1 MTTPISPTLASARAE
16 FEKLIKG
23 VRPDL
28 HRYVAHMIGSVVDAE
43 DVVQEVLAKAYYS
56 LTEPISESN
65 LRGWLFRI
73 AHNKAIDH
81 LRRYDNKNIEQLDEQ
96 ILIAEPDL
104 PLEEKELVAIALA
117 VFVKLAPR
125 QRASV
130 ILKDVLGYSLAEISE
145 ILNAT
150 VPEIK
155 ALLHRGRSRLRELA
169 TSVEAGT
176 TALDEHERGLL
187 SRYAALF
194 NARDFDTVRAMLAEE
209 VRVDVIGRA
218 KLHGVDDVVNNYFH
232 NYQHTA
238 DWLLSPGVIEGR
250 PAILVYDT
258 NEASDQP
265 AYFMLITWDKSQA
278 SLIRDYRY
286 ARYVMPDT
294 KLAGK

>member
-1 MTTPISPTLASARAE
+1 MTMPISPALASARAE

-56 LTEPISESN
+56 LTETISESN

-81 LRRYDNKNIEQLDEQ
+81 LRRYDNKNMEQFDEQ
-96 ILIAEPDL
+96 ILKAEPDL

-125 QRASV
+125 QRAGV

-176 TALDEHERGLL
+176 TALDDHERELL
-187 SRYAALF
+187 YRYAALF

-232 NYQHTA
+232 NYQQTA
-238 DWLLSPGVIEGR
+238 DWFLSPGVIEGR
-250 PAILVYDT
+250 PAILVYDP

-265 AYFMLITWDKSQA
+265 TYFMLITWDKSQA